1 MLLRT
6 SSRNHRTTKKSL
18 SFALSTLK
26 ESYETILVT
35 REDGDPASK
44 PQVGL
49 GVGIIT
55 LNQPRTLNALSDA
68 VFDDLIHASTAFD
81 EMDEIG
87 SIIITGN
94 GKAFAAGA
102 SIAEMSTRDFAY
114 AFKSNMFS
122 QWNDISKLSKPT
134 IAAVNGYAL
143 GGGCELAM
151 MCDII
156 LASPNAKFSQPEINL
171 GIIPGAGGTQR
182 LIKAVGKSKAM
193 EMILTGKM
201 IDAAQAE
208 RDGLISRVVEE
219 EEEGDSSLIDE
230 AVKVGLTI
238 GTKGQIAVRMAKEVV
253 NAADEMSLQEGLRFE
268 RRMFHALFATRDQKE
283 GMSSFLNKQKP
294 EFTHK

>member
-151 MCDII
+151 MCDIV

-182 LIKAVGKSKAM
+182 LIRAVGKAKAM

-201 IDAAQAE
+201 IDADQAE
-208 RDGLISRVVEE
+208 RDGLISRVVKEE
-219 EEEGDSSLIDE
+219 EKGDESLLNE
-230 AVKVGLTI
+230 AVKVGLEI

-294 EFTHK
+294 EFKHE